1 MIVVILAGG
10 FGTRIADHSEL
21 PKPMIP
27 IGGRPII
34 SHILDIYSLQGYKE
48 FIIAAGYK
56 REVIK
61 NYFKKN
67 KKKFS
72 NMNIQVVDTGLKTFT
87 GNRLKKL
94 KKFIKGE
101 NFMLTYGDGL
111 CNIDLNKLVKFHLN
125 HNKMATITAV
135 HPPARFGELVLDGN
149 SVKTFK
155 EKPQLQKGWINGGF
169 FVFKKK
175 FLNLIPNKT
184 VMLEREPLSKIIKAQ
199 EFMAYK
205 HNNFWYCMD
214 NRRDYFNLEKM
225 CKFKKVPWL

>member
-56 REVIK
+56 GEVIK